1 VPAIRAFPAH
11 APLFATT
18 RGVADRR
25 AAGASAAD
33 ADPLIGRDTAECLHY
48 GSIAIVDRHGA
59 LLAQVGDGNGVN
71 FTRSTLKPLQ
81 ALPFVED
88 GGLARYGF
96 GSQELALMCASH
108 NGETV
113 HTALAR
119 TMLDRVGARVGDLQ
133 CGAHPPR
140 YFEAAGVR
148 SPDDLAVG
156 PLHHNCSGKHSG
168 FLAYCCLHQH
178 RLSSYLDPD
187 APLQVRVRNTVQ
199 RFAPGETLVAGTDG
213 CSAPNFAVPLRRLA
227 QIYCRI
233 AVDDDAVLRAL
244 YYAMTRHPDLVS
256 GTARTDLALMQAG
269 GGDWVCKIGAEGMQA
284 VGVRAQG
291 LGIAVR
297 IASGDARAL
306 HVATV
311 EVLHQIGLLDDP
323 LRSPLARHFRPAA
336 HNARG
341 TETGRYRP
349 LFKLPRLVS

>member
-1 VPAIRAFPAH
+1 MPAAFPAH
-11 APLFATT
+11 VPLLATT
-18 RGVADRR
+18 RGVADRLAPER
-25 AAGASAAD
+25 GAPD
-33 ADPLIGRDTAECLHY
+33 ADPLRGRDTAECLHH
-48 GSIAIVDRHGA
+48 GSVAVVDQRGA
-59 LLAQVGDGNGVN
+59 LLAQAGDADGVN

-108 NGETV
+108 SGETV

-119 TMLDRVGARVGDLQ
+119 SMLDRIGARVADLQ

-148 SPDDLAVG
+148 SPDGLAVS

-168 FLAYCCLHQH
+168 FLAYCCLHGH
-178 RLSSYLDPD
+178 RLSSYLDPE
-187 APLQVRVRNTVQ
+187 APLQVRVRNAVQ
-199 RFAPGETLVAGTDG
+199 RLAGGANLVAGTDG
-213 CSAPNFAVPLRRLA
+213 CSAPNYALPLRRLA

-233 AVDDDAVLRAL
+233 AVDEDPALRAL

-269 GGDWVCKIGAEGMQA
+269 AGDWVCKIGADGLQA
-284 VGVRAQG
+284 VGVRSRG

-297 IASGDARAL
+297 IAGGDTRAL

-341 TETGRYRP
+341 METGRYRP
-349 LFKLPRLVS
+349 LFRLPRLVS